1 MLLRVIKTE
10 RHAVKCRIST
20 LPGRSTFNNERF
32 KIIQLRLLFIHKNA
46 FEREHIPYHDIQASA
61 DASADPR
68 VGIPLFH
75 YDDPRQGVFLDS
87 RISVFRAVCRF
98 FAR

>member
-1 MLLRVIKTE
+1 MAATV
-10 RHAVKCRIST
+10 
-20 LPGRSTFNNERF
+20 NNEGF
-32 KIIQLRLLFIHKNA
+32 KIIRLGFLFIHKNT
-46 FEREHIPYHDIQASA
+46 FEREYIPYHDIQASA

-68 VGIPLFH
+68 VGIPLFR